1 MAKAK
6 KTVKK
11 KTVKKEKMAAPV
23 SGGGV
28 VVLDHPLL
36 KHKLGFLR
44 DKNTNSTEFRDLV
57 KEISRILAHEV
68 MRDWDDMVTFDVE
81 TPLARTKV
89 QRIQNAPVVVSIMR
103 AGNGMLDAVLS
114 MIPFAS
120 AGFIGIYRDKFIH
133 NTVEYYFKMPANIKG
148 KVAILCDPLV
158 STADTMI
165 AAIDRLKSYEVNR
178 IKILTILVS
187 EFAIE
192 RIHYFHPD
200 VEIFTLNVEREI
212 NELGY
217 LVPGLGD
224 AGDRL
229 YQTK

>member
-1 MAKAK
+1 MAKSK
-6 KTVKK
+6 KAPKK
-11 KTVKKEKMAAPV
+11 KQESRKGE
-23 SGGGV
+23 V

-68 MRDWDDMVTFDVE
+68 MRDWDDMKTFEVD
-81 TPLARTKV
+81 TPIARTKV
-89 QRIQNAPVVVSIMR
+89 ERIQNAPVVVSVMR

-114 MIPFAS
+114 MIPFAP

-133 NTVEYYFKMPANIKG
+133 NTVEYYFKMPADIKG

-165 AAIDRLKSYEVNR
+165 AAIDRLKSYEVTR

-187 EFAIE
+187 EVAIK
-192 RIHYFHPD
+192 RIHHFHPD

>member
-1 MAKAK
+1 MSKAK
-6 KTVKK
+6 S
-11 KTVKKEKMAAPV
+11 ANNLH
-23 SGGGV
+23 
-28 VVLDHPLL
+28 VLSHPLL
-36 KHKLGFLR
+36 KHKLGYLR
-44 DKNTNSTEFRDLV
+44 DKNTSSAEFRDLV

-68 MRDWDDMVTFDVE
+68 MRDWSEMRSVDIE
-81 TPLARTKV
+81 TPMAKTKV
-89 QRIQNAPVVVSIMR
+89 ERIINPPVIVSIMR

-120 AGFIGIYRDKFIH
+120 TGFIGIYRDKFIH
-133 NTVEYYFKMPANIKG
+133 STVEYYFKMPSDVKG
-148 KVAILCDPLV
+148 RQAILCDPLV
-158 STADTMI
+158 ATADTAI
-165 AAIDRLKSYEVNR
+165 AAIERLKSYEVSN

-187 EFAIE
+187 DYAVE
-192 RIHYFHPD
+192 RIQNEHPD
-200 VEIFTLNVEREI
+200 VEIYTLNVETKM